1 MPYLSH
7 RPVSRANHNDTIGT
21 DMAES
26 GATSSLATD
35 AIMGDAID
43 GAGPLAL
50 PAQADVD
57 GSINRDSEVWF
68 EDGNI
73 VVIAQ
78 NVAFRF
84 HKSVVSIHSSVFR
97 DLFSIPRPSPT
108 GEEVD
113 ETFDGCPVVRVSD
126 TSYDFRE
133 LIRAIYSGVR

>member
-1 MPYLSH
+1 MIP
-7 RPVSRANHNDTIGT
+7 TIGP

-35 AIMGDAID
+35 TIMSDAID
-43 GAGPLAL
+43 GAGPL